1 MLKSL
6 SIKAR
11 LLLIVISSIVVV
23 SVVMLVQSVIS
34 LQETSQTV
42 IEKFKQ
48 SAYETKEE
56 ELKNYVSLA
65 VKTIESYHART
76 APEKIKEEVQK
87 YLKDQTEFV
96 LSIMEGEYKK
106 YKGKVSEEQLKEIIK
121 TVVESSKYGESGYF
135 WINDFESK
143 IIMHP
148 IKPELNGKDMSD
160 YKDQGG
166 KRIFYEFAR
175 VAKESKSGFVDYVWP
190 KPGFEKPQAKVSYV
204 KVFEPFNW
212 VIGTGEYVDNV
223 TDKLKAEALRAIGD
237 MKYGKDGYYWINDS
251 NAKMVMHSVNSALNG
266 KDLSKTKD
274 TNGKLLF
281 TDMAKV
287 ANEKKEGGLVKYSW
301 AKPGKT
307 NPQPKFSYV
316 QKFEAWDWI
325 VGTGAYIDDI
335 EDKVMQMNEETK
347 AQIESVII
355 RNCIIIFVIMVVLAL
370 LMAYLSNKS
379 IFIPLSKFQEG
390 LLGFFK
396 YLNKEQPDVNN
407 LDDSANDEIGTMAK
421 IINQNLVKTKSLIRQ
436 DEELIQDVTR
446 VVEEIEKGHL
456 YNRVEKRTDNESLQ
470 KLQSKLNEM
479 LNNLET
485 NIGKDTNV
493 ILDTLSKYGQLD
505 FRDSIKDANG
515 KVEIAINELA
525 NIINNMLKENK
536 QNGLTLDA
544 SSDILLKNVD
554 ILNRNSTSTAASLEE
569 TAAAL
574 EEITSAIVSNTN
586 NITIMA
592 GYSEELVH
600 SINVGKSLA
609 ESTVIA
615 MDEINTQTEAIADAI
630 VLIDQIAFQTNILS
644 LNAAVEAATA
654 GEAGKGFAV
663 VAQEVRNLAARSADA
678 AKEIKALVENAT
690 QKTNAGKEGTDK
702 MIKGYEALNESINKT
717 TKTIQSIA
725 ESSKEQRA
733 GIEQINDAVNKLD
746 QQTQEN
752 VAISNTTHSIAMETD
767 ELAKVIVSSANE
779 KEFRGKDSLK
789 AKTTEYIAP
798 KEIKPAA
805 KIEKKEIKSL
815 ETKVEFK
822 PKEIKPAA
830 KIEKKET
837 FTPAPS
843 SSPKVEIIKSNS
855 KSSDDE
861 WESF

>member
-1 MLKSL
+1 MKSL
-6 SIKAR
+6 SIKAK
-11 LLLIVISSIVVV
+11 LLLIVISSIIVV
-23 SVVMLVQSVIS
+23 SVAMLVQSVVS
-34 LQETSQTV
+34 LQETSETV

-48 SAYETKEE
+48 NAYETKEE

-65 VKTIESYHART
+65 IKTIESYHART

-106 YKGKVSEEQLKEIIK
+106 YKGKISDAELKEILK

-135 WINDFESK
+135 WINDFDAT

-148 IKPELNGKDMSD
+148 IKPALNGKNMSD
-160 YKDQGG
+160 YTDKNG
-166 KRIFYEFAR
+166 KKIFDEFAK
-175 VAKESKSGFVDYVWP
+175 VGKNSGSGFVDYVWP

-212 VIGTGEYVDNV
+212 IIGTGEYVDNV
-223 TDKLKAEALRAIGD
+223 TEKLKQEALDAIGE
-237 MKYGKDGYYWINDS
+237 MKYGKNGYYWINDS
-251 NAKMVMHSVNSALNG
+251 NAKMVMHPINTSLNG
-266 KDLSKTKD
+266 KDLSQTKD

-281 TDMAKV
+281 SEMAKV
-287 ANEKKEGGLVKYSW
+287 ANAKAEGGLVKYSW
-301 AKPGKT
+301 TKPGKKT
-307 NPQPKFSYV
+307 PQPKFSYV

-325 VGTGAYIDDI
+325 VGTGVYVDDI
-335 EDKVMQMNEETK
+335 EDKIMQMHDETE

-355 RNCIIIFVIMVVLAL
+355 RNCIIIFIIMIVLAL
-370 LMAYLSNKS
+370 LMGYLSNKT
-379 IFIPLSKFQEG
+379 IFNPLNKFQDG

-396 YLNKEQPDVNN
+396 YLNKEQADVDN
-407 LDDSANDEIGTMAK
+407 LDDTANDEIGTMAK
-421 IINQNLVKTKSLIRQ
+421 IINQNLVKTKSLIKQ
-436 DEELIQDVTR
+436 DDDLIQDVTR
-446 VVEEIEKGHL
+446 VVEEIEKGYLH
-456 YNRVEKRTDNESLQ
+456 NRVEKRTDNESLQ
-470 KLQSKLNEM
+470 KLQNKLNEM
-479 LNNLET
+479 LDNLEV
-485 NIGKDTNV
+485 NIGKDTNI
-493 ILDTLSKYGQLD
+493 ILDILSKYGQLD

-515 KVEIAINELA
+515 KVEIAINDLA
-525 NIINNMLKENK
+525 KIINDMLSENK

-586 NITIMA
+586 SISTMA
-592 GYSEELVH
+592 TYSEELVQ
-600 SINVGKSLA
+600 SINTGKSLA
-609 ESTVIA
+609 ESTVTA
-615 MDEINTQTEAIADAI
+615 MDEINDQTEAIADAI

-663 VAQEVRNLAARSADA
+663 VAQEVRNLASRSADA

-717 TKTIQSIA
+717 TETIQTIA

-752 VAISNTTHSIAMETD
+752 VAISNTTHSIAVETD
-767 ELAKVIVSSANE
+767 EIAKLIVSSADE
-779 KEFRGKDSLK
+779 KDFRGKDTLK
-789 AKTTEYIAP
+789 AKVTDYDVASGTKNVEKFEVKKLSKRNESVP
-798 KEIKPAA
+798 
-805 KIEKKEIKSL
+805 EKKEASATPL
-815 ETKVEFK
+815 E
-822 PKEIKPAA
+822 
-830 KIEKKET
+830 
-837 FTPAPS
+837 APV
-843 SSPKVEIIKSNS
+843 KAQEIKSNS
-855 KSSDDE
+855 KSNDDE

>member
-1 MLKSL
+1 MLRSKLKRGMMLKSL

-23 SVVMLVQSVIS
+23 SFVMLIQSVVS
-34 LQETSQTV
+34 LQETSTAV

-65 VKTIESYHART
+65 MKTIESYHART

-106 YKGKVSEEQLKEIIK
+106 YKGKVSDAELKEIIK
-121 TVVESSKYGESGYF
+121 TVVESSRYGESGYF
-135 WINDFESK
+135 WINDFDAN

-148 IKPELNGKDMSD
+148 IKPSLNGKDMSES
-160 YKDQGG
+160 KDENG
-166 KRIFYEFAR
+166 KRIFFEFAS
-175 VAKESKSGFVDYVWP
+175 VAKASGSGFVDYVWP
-190 KPGFEKPQAKVSYV
+190 KPGFEKPQSKVSYV

-223 TDKLKAEALRAIGD
+223 TDKLKEEALRAIGE
-237 MKYGKDGYYWINDS
+237 MKYGKSGYYWINDS
-251 NAKMVMHSVNSALNG
+251 NHVVVLHPTNPSLNG
-266 KDLSKTKD
+266 KSMYDLKD
-274 TNGKLLF
+274 
-281 TDMAKV
+281 AKGTYLYREIV
-287 ANEKKEGGLVKYSW
+287 KAANAKAEGGLVKYFW
-301 AKPGKT
+301 DKPDKK
-307 NPQPKFSYV
+307 NDPKEKFSYV
-316 QKFEAWDWI
+316 QKFGPWDWI
-325 VGTGAYIDDI
+325 VGTGVYIDDI
-335 EDKVMQMNEETK
+335 EDKIMQMHDETE
-347 AQIESVII
+347 AQIEAVII
-355 RNCIIIFVIMVVLAL
+355 RNCIIIFIIMIVLAF

-379 IFIPLSKFQEG
+379 IFAPLSKFQDG
-390 LLGFFK
+390 LLDFFK
-396 YLNKEQPDVNN
+396 YLNKEQPDVDN

-436 DEELIQDVTR
+436 DDELIKDVTR
-446 VVEEIEKGHL
+446 VVEEIEKGYLH
-456 YNRVEKRTDNESLQ
+456 NRVEKKTENESLQ

-479 LNNLET
+479 LDNLET
-485 NIGKDTNV
+485 NIGKDTNI
-493 ILDTLSKYGQLD
+493 ILDSLSKYGQLD
-505 FRDSIKDANG
+505 FTDNIKDAKG
-515 KVEIAINELA
+515 KVEIAINDLA
-525 NIINNMLKENK
+525 NIINDMLRENK

-544 SSDILLKNVD
+544 SSDVLLKNVD

-574 EEITSAIVSNTN
+574 EEITAAIVNNTN
-586 NITIMA
+586 SISVMA
-592 GYSEELVH
+592 SYSEELVQ
-600 SINVGKSLA
+600 SINVGKALA
-609 ESTVIA
+609 ESTVVA

-663 VAQEVRNLAARSADA
+663 VAQEVRNLASRSADA

-717 TKTIQSIA
+717 TETIQTIA

-752 VAISNTTHSIAMETD
+752 VAISNTTHSIAVETD
-767 ELAKVIVSSANE
+767 ELAKLIVSSANE

-789 AKTTEYIAP
+789 AKTTEYSAP
-798 KEIKPAA
+798 KEIKQVAPQP
-805 KIEKKEIKSL
+805 
-815 ETKVEFK
+815 K
-822 PKEIKPAA
+822 PEA
-830 KIEKKET
+830 KKET
-837 FTPAPS
+837 KAKSEPIT
-843 SSPKVEIIKSNS
+843 PKVQTVKSTN

>member
-1 MLKSL
+1 MLRSKLKKEEFMLKSL
-6 SIKAR
+6 SIKAK
-11 LLLIVISSIVVV
+11 LLLIVISSIIVV
-23 SVVMLVQSVIS
+23 SVAMLLQSVIS
-34 LQETSQTV
+34 LQETSATV

-48 SAYETKEE
+48 NAYDTKEE

-65 VKTIESYHART
+65 MKTIESYHART

-87 YLKDQTEFV
+87 YLKDQTQFV

-106 YKGKVSEEQLKEIIK
+106 YKGKVSDAELKEIIK

-135 WINDFESK
+135 WINDFDAT
-143 IIMHP
+143 IVMHP
-148 IKPELNGKDMSD
+148 IKPALNGKNMSD
-160 YKDQGG
+160 YTDKNG
-166 KRIFYEFAR
+166 KRIFDEFAK
-175 VAKESKSGFVDYVWP
+175 VGKNSGSGFIDYVWP

-223 TDKLKAEALRAIGD
+223 TEKLKEEALHAIGE
-237 MKYGKDGYYWINDS
+237 MKYGKNGYYWINDS
-251 NAKMVMHSVNSALNG
+251 NAKMIMHPINASLNG
-266 KDLSKTKD
+266 KDLSQTKD

-281 TDMAKV
+281 SEMAKV
-287 ANEKKEGGLVKYSW
+287 ANAKVEGGLVKYSW
-301 AKPGKT
+301 AKPGKKT
-307 NPQPKFSYV
+307 PQPKFSYV

-325 VGTGAYIDDI
+325 VGTGVYVDDI
-335 EDKVMQMNEETK
+335 EDKIMQMHDETE

-355 RNCIIIFVIMVVLAL
+355 RNCIIIFVIMVLLAL
-370 LMAYLSNKS
+370 LMGYLSNKT
-379 IFIPLSKFQEG
+379 IFTPLNKFQDG

-396 YLNKEQPDVNN
+396 YLNKEQADVDN

-421 IINQNLVKTKSLIRQ
+421 IINQNLVKTKSLIKQ
-436 DEELIQDVTR
+436 DDELIQDVTR
-446 VVEEIEKGHL
+446 VVEEIEKGYL

-470 KLQSKLNEM
+470 KLQNKLNEM
-479 LNNLET
+479 LDNLET

-493 ILDTLSKYGQLD
+493 ILDTLAKYGQLD
-505 FRDSIKDANG
+505 FRDNIKEANG
-515 KVEIAINELA
+515 KVEIAVNELA
-525 NIINNMLKENK
+525 TIINYMLRDNK

-574 EEITSAIVSNTN
+574 EEITSAIVNNTN
-586 NITIMA
+586 SISTMA
-592 GYSEELVH
+592 SYSEELVQ
-600 SINVGKSLA
+600 SISVGKSLA
-609 ESTVIA
+609 ESTVTA
-615 MDEINTQTEAIADAI
+615 MDEINDQTEAIADAI

-663 VAQEVRNLAARSADA
+663 VAQEVRNLASRSADA

-717 TKTIQSIA
+717 TETIQSIA

-752 VAISNTTHSIAMETD
+752 VAISNTTHSIAVETD
-767 ELAKVIVSSANE
+767 ELAKLIVSSANE
-779 KEFRGKDSLK
+779 KEFRGKDSL
-789 AKTTEYIAP
+789 T
-798 KEIKPAA
+798 A
-805 KIEKKEIKSL
+805 KITDYDAMSKTKDTEKFEVKKLTKRTGSTPAKKEVS
-815 ETKVEFK
+815 
-822 PKEIKPAA
+822 
-830 KIEKKET
+830 
-837 FTPAPS
+837 APS
-843 SSPKVEIIKSNS
+843 KPSAKVQEIKSNS
-855 KSSDDE
+855 KSDDE

>member
-6 SIKAR
+6 SIKAK
-11 LLLIVISSIVVV
+11 LLLIVISSIIVV
-23 SVVMLVQSVIS
+23 SVAMLLQSVIS
-34 LQETSQTV
+34 LQETSATV

-48 SAYETKEE
+48 NAYDTKEE

-65 VKTIESYHART
+65 MKTIESYHART

-87 YLKDQTEFV
+87 YLKDQTQFV

-106 YKGKVSEEQLKEIIK
+106 YKGKVSDAELKEIIK

-135 WINDFESK
+135 WINDFDAT
-143 IIMHP
+143 IVMHP
-148 IKPELNGKDMSD
+148 IKPALNGKNMSD
-160 YKDQGG
+160 YTDKNG
-166 KRIFYEFAR
+166 KRIFDEFAK
-175 VAKESKSGFVDYVWP
+175 VGKNSGSGFIDYVWP

-223 TDKLKAEALRAIGD
+223 TEKLKEEALHAIGE
-237 MKYGKDGYYWINDS
+237 MKYGKNGYYWINDS
-251 NAKMVMHSVNSALNG
+251 NAKMIMHPINASLNG
-266 KDLSKTKD
+266 KDLSQTKD

-281 TDMAKV
+281 SEMAKV
-287 ANEKKEGGLVKYSW
+287 ANAKVEGGLVKYSW
-301 AKPGKT
+301 AKPGKKT
-307 NPQPKFSYV
+307 PQPKFSYV

-325 VGTGAYIDDI
+325 VGTGVYVDDI
-335 EDKVMQMNEETK
+335 EDKIMQMHDETE

-355 RNCIIIFVIMVVLAL
+355 RNCIIIFVIMVLLAL
-370 LMAYLSNKS
+370 LMGYLSNKT
-379 IFIPLSKFQEG
+379 IFTPLNKFQDG

-396 YLNKEQPDVNN
+396 YLNKEQADVDN

-421 IINQNLVKTKSLIRQ
+421 IINQNLVKTKSLIKQ
-436 DEELIQDVTR
+436 DDELIQDVTR
-446 VVEEIEKGHL
+446 VVEEIEKGYL

-470 KLQSKLNEM
+470 KLQNKLNEM
-479 LNNLET
+479 LDNLET

-493 ILDTLSKYGQLD
+493 ILDTLAKYGQLD
-505 FRDSIKDANG
+505 FRDNIKEANG
-515 KVEIAINELA
+515 KVEIAVNELA
-525 NIINNMLKENK
+525 TIINDMLRDNK

-574 EEITSAIVSNTN
+574 EEITSAIVNNTN
-586 NITIMA
+586 SISTMA
-592 GYSEELVH
+592 SYSEELVQ
-600 SINVGKSLA
+600 SISVGKSLA
-609 ESTVIA
+609 ESTVTA
-615 MDEINTQTEAIADAI
+615 MDEINDQTEAIADAI

-663 VAQEVRNLAARSADA
+663 VAQEVRNLASRSADA

-717 TKTIQSIA
+717 TETIQSIA

-752 VAISNTTHSIAMETD
+752 VAISNTTHSIAVETD
-767 ELAKVIVSSANE
+767 ELAKLIVSSANE
-779 KEFRGKDSLK
+779 KEFRGKDSL
-789 AKTTEYIAP
+789 T
-798 KEIKPAA
+798 A
-805 KIEKKEIKSL
+805 KITDYDAMSKTKDTEKFEVKKLTKRTGSTPAKKEVS
-815 ETKVEFK
+815 
-822 PKEIKPAA
+822 
-830 KIEKKET
+830 
-837 FTPAPS
+837 APS
-843 SSPKVEIIKSNS
+843 KPSAKVQEIKSNS
-855 KSSDDE
+855 KSDDE

>member
-6 SIKAR
+6 SIKAK
-11 LLLIVISSIVVV
+11 LLLIVISSIIVV
-23 SVVMLVQSVIS
+23 SVAMLLQSVIS
-34 LQETSQTV
+34 LQETSETV

-48 SAYETKEE
+48 NAYDTKEE

-65 VKTIESYHART
+65 IKTIESYHART

-106 YKGKVSEEQLKEIIK
+106 YNGKVPDAELKEIIK

-135 WINDFESK
+135 WINDFDAN
-143 IIMHP
+143 IVMHP
-148 IKPELNGKDMSD
+148 IKPALNGKNMSEYTD
-160 YKDQGG
+160 KNG
-166 KRIFYEFAR
+166 KRIFDEFAK
-175 VAKESKSGFVDYVWP
+175 VGKNSGSGFVDYVWP

-223 TDKLKAEALRAIGD
+223 TEKLKEEALHAIGE
-237 MKYGKDGYYWINDS
+237 MKYGKNGYYWINDS
-251 NAKMVMHSVNSALNG
+251 NAKMIMHPINASLNG
-266 KDLSKTKD
+266 KDLSQTKD

-281 TDMAKV
+281 SEMAKV
-287 ANEKKEGGLVKYSW
+287 ANEKAEGGLVKYSW
-301 AKPGKT
+301 AKPGKKA
-307 NPQPKFSYV
+307 PQPKFSYV

-325 VGTGAYIDDI
+325 VGTGVYVDDI
-335 EDKVMQMNEETK
+335 EDKIMQMHDETE
-347 AQIESVII
+347 AQIEGVII
-355 RNCIIIFVIMVVLAL
+355 RNCVIIFIIMVVLAL
-370 LMAYLSNKS
+370 LMGYLSNKT
-379 IFIPLSKFQEG
+379 IFTPLNKFQDG

-396 YLNKEQPDVNN
+396 YLNKEQADVDN

-436 DEELIQDVTR
+436 DDELIQDVTR
-446 VVEEIEKGHL
+446 VVEEIEKGYLH
-456 YNRVEKRTDNESLQ
+456 NRVEKRTDNESLQ

-479 LNNLET
+479 LDNLEV

-493 ILDTLSKYGQLD
+493 ILEILSKYGQLD

-515 KVEIAINELA
+515 KVEIAINDLA
-525 NIINNMLKENK
+525 KIINDMLSENK

-586 NITIMA
+586 SISTMA
-592 GYSEELVH
+592 AYSEELVQ
-600 SINVGKSLA
+600 SINTGKSLA

-615 MDEINTQTEAIADAI
+615 MDEINDQTEAIADAI

-663 VAQEVRNLAARSADA
+663 VAQEVRNLASRSADA

-717 TKTIQSIA
+717 TETIQTIA

-752 VAISNTTHSIAMETD
+752 VAISNTTHSIAVETD

-789 AKTTEYIAP
+789 AKVTDYDAASGTKNTEKFEVKKLTKRNEVTP
-798 KEIKPAA
+798 PTKSPAKA
-805 KIEKKEIKSL
+805 QE
-815 ETKVEFK
+815 
-822 PKEIKPAA
+822 
-830 KIEKKET
+830 
-837 FTPAPS
+837 
-843 SSPKVEIIKSNS
+843 IKSNS

>member
-1 MLKSL
+1 MLRSKLKRGMMLKSL

-23 SVVMLVQSVIS
+23 SFVMLIQSVVS
-34 LQETSQTV
+34 LQETSTAV

-65 VKTIESYHART
+65 MKTIESYHART

-106 YKGKVSEEQLKEIIK
+106 YKGKVSDAELKEIIK
-121 TVVESSKYGESGYF
+121 TVVESSRYGESGYF
-135 WINDFESK
+135 WINDFDAN

-148 IKPELNGKDMSD
+148 IKPSLNGKDMSES
-160 YKDQGG
+160 KDENG
-166 KRIFYEFAR
+166 KRIFFEFAS
-175 VAKESKSGFVDYVWP
+175 VAKASGSGFVDYVWP
-190 KPGFEKPQAKVSYV
+190 KPGFEKPQSKVSYV

-223 TDKLKAEALRAIGD
+223 TDKLKEEALRAIGE
-237 MKYGKDGYYWINDS
+237 MKYGKSGYYWINDS
-251 NAKMVMHSVNSALNG
+251 NHVVVLHPTNPSLNG
-266 KDLSKTKD
+266 KSMYDLKD
-274 TNGKLLF
+274 
-281 TDMAKV
+281 AKGTYLYREIV
-287 ANEKKEGGLVKYSW
+287 KAANAKAEGGLVKYFW
-301 AKPGKT
+301 DKPDKK
-307 NPQPKFSYV
+307 NDPKEKFSYV
-316 QKFEAWDWI
+316 QKFGPWDWI
-325 VGTGAYIDDI
+325 VGTGVYIDDI
-335 EDKVMQMNEETK
+335 EDKIMQMHDETE
-347 AQIESVII
+347 AQIEAVII
-355 RNCIIIFVIMVVLAL
+355 RNCIIIFIIMIVLAF

-379 IFIPLSKFQEG
+379 IFAPLSKFQDG

-396 YLNKEQPDVNN
+396 YLNKEQPDVDN

-436 DEELIQDVTR
+436 DDELIKDVTR
-446 VVEEIEKGHL
+446 VVEEIEKGYLH
-456 YNRVEKRTDNESLQ
+456 NRVEKKTENESLQ

-479 LNNLET
+479 LDNLET
-485 NIGKDTNV
+485 NIGKDTNI
-493 ILDTLSKYGQLD
+493 ILDSLSKYGQLD
-505 FRDSIKDANG
+505 FTDNIKDAKG
-515 KVEIAINELA
+515 KVEIAINDLA
-525 NIINNMLKENK
+525 NIINDMLRENK

-544 SSDILLKNVD
+544 SSDVLLKNVD

-574 EEITSAIVSNTN
+574 EEITAAIVNNTN
-586 NITIMA
+586 SISVMA
-592 GYSEELVH
+592 SYSEELVQ
-600 SINVGKSLA
+600 SINVGKALA
-609 ESTVIA
+609 ESTVVA

-663 VAQEVRNLAARSADA
+663 VAQEVRNLASRSADA

-717 TKTIQSIA
+717 TETIQTIA

-752 VAISNTTHSIAMETD
+752 VAISNTTHSIAVETD
-767 ELAKVIVSSANE
+767 ELAKLIVSSANE

-789 AKTTEYIAP
+789 AKTTEYSAP
-798 KEIKPAA
+798 KEIKQVAPQP
-805 KIEKKEIKSL
+805 
-815 ETKVEFK
+815 K
-822 PKEIKPAA
+822 PEA
-830 KIEKKET
+830 KKET
-837 FTPAPS
+837 KAKPEPIT
-843 SSPKVEIIKSNS
+843 PKVQTVKSTN